1 MTKPKALT
9 AAQRKVA
16 AAKRKAAADKKAKTT
31 NKREWARV
39 IKAAESVLRSA
50 GVLGKVRPR

>member
-16 AAKRKAAADKKAKTT
+16 VARRKAAADKKTKTT

-50 GVLGKVRPR
+50 GIK